1 MAAALPTKRISIED
15 FRDAPKEIR
24 PTLEKLIFILN
35 GFLTATY
42 NALSGNLTIPE
53 NVSGMYKDF
62 EITAGPNADD
72 NVFDFTHTLKTKP
85 RGCSVVHCEEIS
97 GATVAITNP
106 VWVSWHLGAAQKQI
120 QIDAITGLTD
130 TKKYRVTV
138 KVE

>member
-1 MAAALPTKRISIED
+1 MAKALPTKRISMED

-53 NVSGMYKDF
+53 NINSQFKEF
-62 EITAGPNADD
+62 EITAGANADD
-72 NVFDFTHTLKTKP
+72 NVFSFTHTLKTKP
-85 RGCSVVHCEEIS
+85 IGCAVIHCEEIA
-97 GATVAITNP
+97 GNTVAITSA
-106 VWVSWHLGAAQKQI
+106 VFVSWHLGTATNQI
-120 QIDAITGLTD
+120 DIDAITGLTNGS
-130 TKKYRVTV
+130 KYRITV